1 MRAFLGEGEAA
12 VLVLRRRRG
21 QRRDLGA
28 VAGDRDFARGI
39 AQAHSSSAPRAC
51 CPWTCAPMCDAPK
64 RRPTGSN
71 PPGRSC
77 RRRARRP
84 GSPAPWARHP
94 PRSAGRTS
102 PSPSDRHRRHRR
114 RGRPAW
120 RCSSPAAR
128 SCSATPACCRRRPAG
143 PAAQAIGAGGDQ
155 QPVFLRVLR
164 AALGDLLEQRRHGR
178 VGLAQLGVV
187 AGAEAGLGRHARRP
201 AELSHDH
208 VIAFIDAV
216 ARLRG
221 DTVVGAGAVAQAQQ
235 VAGLAVGGEQARH
248 VRRMN
253 AAALRRAWP
262 ASGARTASRS

>member
-1 MRAFLGEGEAA
+1 
-12 VLVLRRRRG
+12 
-21 QRRDLGA
+21 
-28 VAGDRDFARGI
+28 
-39 AQAHSSSAPRAC
+39 
-51 CPWTCAPMCDAPK
+51 MCDAPK

-102 PSPSDRHRRHRR
+102 PSPSDRHRGIVGAAAQHGDVHRQRHGLVLRHRR
-114 RGRPAW
+114 AVDGARPA
-120 RCSSPAAR
+120 R
-128 SCSATPACCRRRPAG
+128 
-143 PAAQAIGAGGDQ
+143 AAQAIGAGGDQ

-248 VRRMN
+248 VRRIER
-253 AAALRRAWP
+253 RRAAQRRRP

>member
-1 MRAFLGEGEAA
+1 
-12 VLVLRRRRG
+12 
-21 QRRDLGA
+21 
-28 VAGDRDFARGI
+28 
-39 AQAHSSSAPRAC
+39 
-51 CPWTCAPMCDAPK
+51 MCDAPK

-143 PAAQAIGAGGDQ
+143 PSRQAIGAGGDQ

-221 DTVVGAGAVAQAQQ
+221 DTVVAPAQSLRLSRLPALPSAANRPATS
-235 VAGLAVGGEQARH
+235 VEL
-248 VRRMN
+248 N
-253 AAALRRAWP
+253 AAALRSAGGLP
-262 ASGARTASRS
+262 GARTASRS